1 VDALTIADDLVSRA
15 LGQAGSGEFYRE
27 GLSAREKQHY
37 ELRKKIWRI
46 AIEEHYVIGA
56 VGLAP
61 GIMGLRVVKNS
72 VGNVS
77 QRMLN
82 GPSSLHPKQSKPETA
97 FYKR

>member
-15 LGQAGSGEFYRE
+15 LGQAGSGELYRE
-27 GLSAREKQHY
+27 GLSAPEKQHY

-46 AIEEHYVIGA
+46 AIEEHYVIGT